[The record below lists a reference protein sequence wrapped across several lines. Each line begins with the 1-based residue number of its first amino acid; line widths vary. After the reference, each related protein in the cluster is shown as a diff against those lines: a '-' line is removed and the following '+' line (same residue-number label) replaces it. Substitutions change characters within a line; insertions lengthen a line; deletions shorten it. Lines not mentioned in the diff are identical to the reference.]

1 MPAKVNLTLWAPC
14 ADDAALP
21 GSMDSVIDEA
31 CDEIGRTL
39 GEVIPGALNISTLT
53 FPEMRISNDVPLQGY
68 CIMVAVRVQQD
79 AISLEERIDL
89 CEQVQNS
96 TLGVLQPICR
106 LTQVEAL
113 DAKFEPYGSVERLG

>member
-1 MPAKVNLTLWAPC
+1 MPAKVNLTLWVQC

-21 GSMDSVIDEA
+21 GSMDSVIDLV
-31 CDEIGRTL
+31 CDETGRTL

-53 FPEMRISNDVPLQGY
+53 FPQTRISNAVPLQGH

-79 AISLEERIDL
+79 AISLDERIEL
-89 CEQVQNS
+89 CERVQN
-96 TLGVLQPICR
+96 TALGVVQPLCGPA
-106 LTQVEAL
+106 QVESL